1 MFRSTQSDVLAAL
14 GVTEDWYQECNET
27 LSLAIAYG
35 ERGER
40 GEDPRAVAA
49 CRDRAPPKSRA
60 GSSGPTGL
68 LVLLRQVHEDYCER
82 VGGRIT

>member
-1 MFRSTQSDVLAAL
+1 MQSDVLAAL

-40 GEDPRAVAA
+40 YEDPRAVAA
-49 CRDRAPPKSRA
+49 CRDRAPKLHA
-60 GSSGPTGL
+60 GSPGPTDL
-68 LVLLRQVHEDYCER
+68 LVLLRQVHEEYCER
-82 VGGRIT
+82 VGG